1 MKKAAYP
8 LLFILTAL
16 FTFKAGAASAM
27 NEEYSQAVAEA
38 KAGDRI
44 FAFMHF
50 REVAARE
57 SGSRYREK
65 ALFAIGEY
73 YFSVRARGGA
83 FKAFSE
89 LLSRYPE
96 SKMKPFALFYLYK
109 MARDSEESDAAEN
122 FRKEILNWER
132 VILIFKKSKEHKL
145 KSPMGIKYK
154 LIHYVD
160 RLEFYIDGKLREK
173 ILY

>member
-1 MKKAAYP
+1 MKKTAYP
-8 LLFILTAL
+8 LLFVLAAL

-109 MARDSEESDAAEN
+109 MARDSEESGAAEN